1 MTQDPLEALREEAR
15 VLLTEQVP
23 KWRADEGLAEG
34 DELSREQR
42 RSLQRFLHD
51 HGWGVPTWPVEFGGR
66 GLGMIE
72 NLVWNQCKA
81 EAGFQYV
88 FDFVGMGLAGPTII
102 ARGTSEQKDM
112 YLGAIARGDEAW
124 CQLFSEPGAGS
135 DLGAIATRADRT
147 DDGWVVNGQKVWS
160 SGALE
165 ADRGLLV
172 ARYDWDLPKQKGL
185 VYLLLDM
192 HAPGVEVRPLRQID
206 GGAHFAEVFF
216 NDVVVPDSD
225 RVGEPGEGWA
235 VAMTTL
241 LHERSSIG
249 GGIGSFAMPFEQIV
263 ALARSRG
270 RASDALIRQRL
281 VDVYSRKKV
290 LDVLNQR
297 IQTKLLS
304 GQIPEAEGS
313 VIKILMAQLGTA
325 SATTAIELLG
335 AEGTLSGDAGRSGLV
350 VRGSPQQRFL
360 GMASLHIGGGTDEV
374 QRNAIAERVLGLPR
388 EPRPDKEVPFKD
400 TRRS

>member
-1 MTQDPLEALREEAR
+1 MSEDPAHTALREEAR
-15 VLLTEQVP
+15 AFLAEHLP
-23 KWRADEGLAEG
+23 KWKADEGVTDGAE
-34 DELSREQR
+34 LTREQR
-42 RSLQRFLHD
+42 RSWQRFLYE

-72 NLVWNQCKA
+72 NLIWNQCKA
-81 EAGFQYV
+81 EAGLQYI

-102 ARGTSEQKDM
+102 ARGTPEQKER
-112 YLGAIARGDEAW
+112 YLQAIARGDESW

-135 DLGAIATRADRT
+135 DLGGIATKAERSGDS
-147 DDGWVVNGQKVWS
+147 WIVNGQKVWS

-165 ADRGLLV
+165 SDRGLLV

-192 HAPGVEVRPLRQID
+192 RAPGVEVRPLRQID
-206 GGAHFAEVFF
+206 GGEHFAEVFL
-216 NDVVVPDSD
+216 NDVVVGDSD

-249 GGIGSFAMPFEQIV
+249 GGVGSFSMPFDQVI
-263 ALARSRG
+263 AIARDRG
-270 RASDALIRQRL
+270 KDRDPLVRQRL
-281 VDVYSRKKV
+281 ADIFARRTV
-290 LDVLNQR
+290 LDVLNAR
-297 IQTKLLS
+297 IQQKLLS
-304 GQIPEAEGS
+304 GKIPEAEGS
-313 VIKILMAQLGTA
+313 VIKILMAQLGTVT
-325 SATTAIELLG
+325 ATTAIEMLG
-335 AEGTLSGDAGRSGLV
+335 AEGTLADGQ
-350 VRGSPQQRFL
+350 GSPQQRFL

-388 EPRPDKEVPFKD
+388 EPRPDKEVPFKE
-400 TRRS
+400 TRR

>member
-1 MTQDPLEALREEAR
+1 VTLDALRDEAR
-15 VLLTEQVP
+15 AFLRDELP
-23 KWRADEGLAEG
+23 KWREHENVVAGAE
-34 DELSREQR
+34 LTREQR
-42 RSLQRFLHD
+42 RSLQRFMFD
-51 HGWGVPTWPVEFGGR
+51 NGWGVPTWPAEFGGR

-72 NLVWNQCKA
+72 SLVWNQEKA
-81 EAGFQYV
+81 AAGLQYV

-102 ARGTSEQKDM
+102 ARGTQQQKDA
-112 YLGAIARGDEAW
+112 YLAAIARGDEAW

-135 DLGAIATRADRT
+135 DLGGISTRADRT

-185 VYLLLDM
+185 VFLLLDM
-192 HAPGVEVRPLRQID
+192 HATGVDVRPLRQID

-216 NDVVVPDSD
+216 NDVFVPDTD
-225 RVGEPGEGWA
+225 RVGEPGEGWS

-249 GGIGSFAMPFEQIV
+249 GGIGSFAMPFDQV
-263 ALARSRG
+263 VKLARDRG
-270 RASDALIRQRL
+270 LNRDPLVRQRL
-281 VDVYSRKKV
+281 ADIYARRTV
-290 LDVLNQR
+290 LDVLNAR

-304 GQIPEAEGS
+304 GKIPEAEGS

-325 SATTAIELLG
+325 SATAAIEMLG
-335 AEGTLSGDAGRSGLV
+335 ASGMIAAGGPGAPPGGSV
-350 VRGSPQQRFL
+350 QGSPQQRFL

-388 EPRPDKEVPFKD
+388 EPRPDKEVPFKE